1 MNTHFFQVTMQESGH
16 GRVPEYKV
24 LHLSGHRVP
33 VCMRFPLVPRHFYPQ
48 STSLHTHNSLLHSMC
63 KHGVGSDRTKWTK
76 EEITTLTDVYSDAK
90 TSANPMTTNRDLHRS
105 IADLLKQN
113 NEVECSTKQIKTKMK
128 KLKTGYS
135 KLKDRMKVSGA
146 ERPYDYKALT
156 STKKVAFQH
165 WDKLDRILG
174 RLSFLITN
182 YIYACKG
189 KTRACAEDRITR
201 NCKDT
206 KKSSL
211 I

>member
-1 MNTHFFQVTMQESGH
+1 M
-16 GRVPEYKV
+16 V
-24 LHLSGHRVP
+24 LA
-33 VCMRFPLVPRHFYPQ
+33 
-48 STSLHTHNSLLHSMC
+48 
-63 KHGVGSDRTKWTK
+63 SDRAKWTK
-76 EEITTLTDVYSDAK
+76 EEITTLIDVYSDAK
-90 TSANPMTTNRDLHRS
+90 TSANPRTTNRDLHRS

-135 KLKDRMKVSGA
+135 KLKDRMKVKS
-146 ERPYDYKALT
+146 PYDYKALT

-201 NCKDT
+201 NGKDT

>member
-1 MNTHFFQVTMQESGH
+1 MPESGH

-24 LHLSGHRVP
+24 LHLRGPGSLCACV
-33 VCMRFPLVPRHFYPQ
+33 FPWFQ
-48 STSLHTHNSLLHSMC
+48 GTCTHNPLLCIPITLCYTPCANM
-63 KHGVGSDRTKWTK
+63 VLASDRVKWTK
-76 EEITTLTDVYSDAK
+76 EEITTLIDVYSDAK

-135 KLKDRMKVSGA
+135 KLKDRMKASGA
-146 ERPYDYKALT
+146 ERPYDSKALT

-206 KKSSL
+206 KKRSL